1 MSREVESGQS
11 RDIETGPRM
20 AMTWNLL
27 EYERLKMTWESVSC
41 ELLQAP
47 FIKRY

>member
-11 RDIETGPRM
+11 RDIETGPR
-20 AMTWNLL
+20 NGNDLEL
-27 EYERLKMTWESVSC
+27 SEYERLKMTWESVSC

-47 FIKRY
+47 FIKKY